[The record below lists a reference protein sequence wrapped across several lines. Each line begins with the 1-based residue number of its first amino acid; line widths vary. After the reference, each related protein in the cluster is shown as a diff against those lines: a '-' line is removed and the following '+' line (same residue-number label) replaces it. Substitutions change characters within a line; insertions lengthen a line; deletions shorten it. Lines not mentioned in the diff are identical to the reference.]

1 MSTTNGTGRQPA
13 THARLLHAIANLI
26 DEGLPTPFSIR
37 PADGSIYFNRN
48 EAAAVGRWAAAFG
61 FDPPTPRMDH
71 LYPRLGT
78 EPAWRE
84 YHARGMFLGHRIDI
98 WCSVDEPDEPLPDDE
113 VDSDAE
119 APQPAPTELSTALP
133 HRLPE
138 TWPAPGAAPPL
149 DPDSPPYAS
158 AIAYRAEPRWT
169 W

>member
-1 MSTTNGTGRQPA
+1 MSTTDRTDSENR
-13 THARLLHAIANLI
+13 ARLVANIRALADFVETRTDLPVPQRCTAQYSVLESDYPTAAQRIAVV
-26 DEGLPTPFSIR
+26 
-37 PADGSIYFNRN
+37 AD
-48 EAAAVGRWAAAFG
+48 AGR
-61 FDPPTPRMDH
+61 
-71 LYPRLGT
+71 RLGVQPSET
-78 EPAWRE
+78 
-84 YHARGMFLGHRIDI
+84 H
-98 WCSVDEPDEPLPDDE
+98 SVEWLFGDKYAHFGAAYIVHNGREPDEPLPDDE